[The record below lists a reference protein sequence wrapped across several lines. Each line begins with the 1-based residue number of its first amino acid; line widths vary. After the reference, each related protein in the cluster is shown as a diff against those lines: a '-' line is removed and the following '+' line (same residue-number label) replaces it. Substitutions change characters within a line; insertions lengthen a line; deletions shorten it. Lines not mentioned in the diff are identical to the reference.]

1 MSGIELKVRGSF
13 HNIQNW
19 LNRIGADEQYMAIDR
34 LAQRGVDALAS
45 ATPKDTGVTAASWTY
60 RIKMDRGAVSIT
72 FLNYNKTKTGIPIVI
87 LLDYGHSTG
96 SGGYVKGK
104 RFIDPTI
111 QPIMDEIADAVWKE
125 ICR

>member
-1 MSGIELKVRGSF
+1 MSIELKVRGSF
-13 HNIQNW
+13 QNVQNW
-19 LNRIGADEQYMAIDR
+19 LNRLGADEHYMAIDK

-96 SGGYVKGK
+96 NGGYVKGK

-111 QPIMDEIADAVWKE
+111 QPIMDEIAESVWAE